1 MPKNHFYEKKGPF
14 PLKEIV
20 KTIGYTGNFS
30 SENNFQIHGLE
41 SLIKASKNKTGET
54 LLVVPFAGSGSECV
68 AAKKENIDPY
78 ILTSIIYTE
87 SRFRPNAVSSAGAC
101 GLTQVIPKYSVG
113 KLTCKQLKN
122 PKTSIYAGAAS
133 LNQWI
138 KKRGKKK
145 YKEALACYN
154 AGNKCLKSSHGKRY
168 ATIVVNLADKLR
180 KIAATKKEP
189 VRFEYYPL
197 DLIHPLESTHQECY
211 ATVKD

>member
-1 MPKNHFYEKKGPF
+1 MTPLLLCFALMTANNDGAIK
-14 PLKEIV
+14 LKEKDIHMACAQTSHIV
-20 KTIGYTGNFS
+20 D
-30 SENNFQIHGLE
+30 
-41 SLIKASKNKTGET
+41 
-54 LLVVPFAGSGSECV
+54 

-87 SRFRPNAVSSAGAC
+87 SRFGPNAVSSAGAC